1 MHTLKYRKGDQ
12 RMMVQEKDDKPLD
25 LSDIDK
31 WLETF
36 FLDPLTS
43 YLDETTFRID
53 LFETAEEFIIE
64 ALLPDYDATEIEV
77 LLKEDAV
84 WIQAGKNNPK
94 VESKKREIPF
104 PFDIINHQVTASFS
118 SGMLEVFI
126 SKHTKCKGISRV
138 VKLSS

>member
-1 MHTLKYRKGDQ
+1 
-12 RMMVQEKDDKPLD
+12 MMVQEKDEKPLD
-25 LSDIDK
+25 LSVIDK

-64 ALLPDYDATEIEV
+64 ALLEEYNASEIEV
-77 LLKEDAV
+77 LLKDDSI
-84 WIQAGKNNPK
+84 WIQAGKNDTKIEPK
-94 VESKKREIPF
+94 RRKIPF
-104 PFDIINHQVTASFS
+104 PFDILTHQVTASFS
-118 SGMLEVFI
+118 GGILEVFI
-126 SKHTKCKGISRV
+126 SKHTKCKGITRV